1 MSRTSTKTLSML
13 GAAMEVD
20 SRDGVIDLLKESD
33 VELESFRWRV
43 GKDPAAADETA
54 SGAALRRAIQLHL
67 V

>member
-1 MSRTSTKTLSML
+1 ML
-13 GAAMEVD
+13 GSAMEVD
-20 SRDGVIDLLKESD
+20 GRDGEIDPLKQSD

-43 GKDPAAADETA
+43 GKNHAAADETA

>member
-1 MSRTSTKTLSML
+1 ML

-20 SRDGVIDLLKESD
+20 GRDGVIDLLKQSS

-43 GKDPAAADETA
+43 GKDHAAADETA

-67 V
+67 I